1 MIVGPN
7 GPRKRK
13 KCAVVDVVLAIPAA
27 DGKLAKRVMK
37 WPSIVQGGMGA
48 GVSNWRLAQAVSRL
62 GQLGVVSGTALGEI
76 LARRLQDGDPGG
88 HMRRALAAFPFRKM
102 AARIIDTHFVP
113 GGRKPGQPYKTNEM
127 FRANGNSRAAEELSI
142 AGNFAEIFLAREGH
156 SNPVGINYL
165 EKIQLPHLPSIY
177 GAMLAGVGVIIM
189 GAGIPLAIPAVIDAL
204 AVNSQAVY
212 PLTVA
217 GTGSGAS
224 LVFDPLSFAEDGMP
238 PPAME
243 KPRFVPIVASSV
255 LAAVITKKCGDAVSG
270 FIVEGPTAGG
280 HNAPPRGALRLDGGG
295 EPIYGPRDVV
305 DIGAIREL
313 GRPFWLAG
321 GYGTRDR
328 HLEAVSAGAT
338 GVQVGTAFAL
348 CVESGLLP
356 DVRRALV
363 SAALSGA
370 AKVRTD
376 PFVSPTGFPF
386 KVARL
391 DGSLSEKDVYGARRR
406 VCDLGFLREAYRT
419 AEGTIE
425 FRCSAESESS
435 YTAKGGSRDDT
446 VGRACLC
453 NALLANIGLGQE
465 RRDGTCEPCLITLGD
480 SVTDVA
486 RFCQAGKLDY
496 TAADVVRSI
505 LGA

>member
-1 MIVGPN
+1 MLCSLFGQLVVIW
-7 GPRKRK
+7 RKQ
-13 KCAVVDVVLAIPAA
+13 
-27 DGKLAKRVMK
+27 VMK

-88 HMRRALAAFPFRKM
+88 HMRRALDAFPFREM
-102 AARIIDTHFVP
+102 ADRILKAHFMP
-113 GGRKPGQPYKTNEM
+113 GGRRTGQPYTTNEM
-127 FRANGNSRAAEELSI
+127 FRASGGSRAAEELSI
-142 AGNFAEIFLAREGH
+142 AGNFAEVYLAREGH

-177 GAMLAGVGVIIM
+177 GAMLAGVGVVIM

-204 AVNSQAVY
+204 AANSTAEY

-217 GTGSGAS
+217 GNGAGVS
-224 LVFDPLSFAEDGMP
+224 LTFDPMSFAEDGIP
-238 PPAME
+238 PPAIE
-243 KPRFVPIVASSV
+243 KPMFVPIVASSV
-255 LAAVITKKCGDAVSG
+255 LATVIARKCGDAVSG
-270 FIVEGPTAGG
+270 FIIEGPTAGG
-280 HNAPPRGALRLDGGG
+280 HNAPPRGALRLDEGG
-295 EPIYGPRDVV
+295 EPIYGPRDIV

-321 GYGTRDR
+321 GYGSRQR
-328 HLEAVSAGAT
+328 YLEAVSAGAA

-363 SAALSGA
+363 SAAISGA

-391 DGSLSEKDVYGARRR
+391 EGSLSEKDVYGARRR
-406 VCDLGFLREAYRT
+406 VCDLGFLREAYR
-419 AEGTIE
+419 AEDGAIE
-425 FRCSAESESS
+425 FRCSAESEIS
-435 YTAKGGSRDDT
+435 YAAKGGSRDDT

-465 RRDGTCEPCLITLGD
+465 RRDGSCEPCLITLGD
-480 SVTDVA
+480 SASDVA
-486 RFCQAGKLDY
+486 RFCQQGKLDY
-496 TAADVVRSI
+496 SAADVIRSI
-505 LGA
+505 LNA